1 MSICQ
6 DKGYKVGDKFRVLE
20 TKCGFTKG
28 QIITLNRDDGSGAPL
43 FKGANTDYRLADGF
57 KAEGAFFG
65 LDRVQRIT
73 EQEEAVMSTKFKV
86 GDKVIVV
93 NRQLHGFE
101 RSSRG
106 KTGVVELVDKT
117 SLPVL
122 VRFEDHSRDWG
133 THEELSLFKEPVLE
147 EPVPEAITIKE
158 KLEAIDKLTAE
169 IRAILY

>member
-1 MSICQ
+1 MTVCQ
-6 DKGYKVGDKFRVLE
+6 DKGYKVGDKFRVLDGG
-20 TKCGFTKG
+20 CGFTEG

-65 LDRVQRIT
+65 LDRVQKIT

-86 GDKVIVV
+86 GDKVTVV
-93 NRQLHGFE
+93 RRAVDGFE

-106 KTGVVELVDKT
+106 KTGVVELVDKS

-122 VRFEDHSRDWG
+122 VRFEDRSKDWG
-133 THEELSLFKEPVLE
+133 THEELSLFK

>member
-1 MSICQ
+1 MTVCQ

-20 TKCGFTKG
+20 GGCGFTEG

-43 FKGANTDYRLADGF
+43 FKGDNTDYRLADGF

-65 LDRVQRIT
+65 LDRVQKIT
-73 EQEEAVMSTKFKV
+73 EQEEVEMNTKFKV
-86 GDKVIVV
+86 GDKVTVV
-93 NRQLHGFE
+93 RRASDGFE

-106 KTGVVELVDKT
+106 KTGVVVLVDKT

-122 VRFEDHSRDWG
+122 VRFEDRSKDWG
-133 THEELSLFKEPVLE
+133 THEELSLFK

-169 IRAILY
+169 IRAMLY